1 MADNRNM
8 GGSGRAGN
16 DGAGSGA
23 DAAGA
28 VAKPRARDLNE
39 LIRYTMWSVFR
50 VRGPGALEQAGEASK
65 SGRAGLAAEVSELG
79 QQAAGKGIITR
90 GCYDVQGLRADA
102 DYMFWWVA
110 PTPED
115 LQEQYA
121 RFRRTGVGRAS
132 EPVWSAMALHRPAEF
147 NKGHVP
153 AFLADE
159 EPRAWVS
166 VYPFVRSYEWYLL
179 EPAERRELLAEHGMM
194 ARDYPD
200 VRANTVACF
209 ALNDYEWM
217 LAFEADE
224 LHRIVDLMR
233 HLRGARARLH
243 TRVEIP
249 FYTGRRKPVRELI
262 ADLP

>member
-1 MADNRNM
+1 M
-8 GGSGRAGN
+8 AGN
-16 DGAGSGA
+16 DEAVAGAAGNDEA
-23 DAAGA
+23 AAGA
-28 VAKPRARDLNE
+28 AAAGAAHKPRARDLNE

-50 VRGPGALEQAGEASK
+50 VRGPGALEEAGAASG
-65 SGRAGLAAEVSELG
+65 SGRAGLAAEVSELC
-79 QQAAGKGIITR
+79 QQAAGKGIVTR

-102 DYMFWWVA
+102 DYMFWWIA
-110 PTPED
+110 PTADD

-121 RFRRTGVGRAS
+121 RFRRTAVGRAS

-159 EPRAWVS
+159 GPRAWVS

-179 EPAERRELLAEHGMM
+179 DPAERRALLAEHGMM
-194 ARDYPD
+194 AREYPD
-200 VRANTVACF
+200 VRANTVSCF